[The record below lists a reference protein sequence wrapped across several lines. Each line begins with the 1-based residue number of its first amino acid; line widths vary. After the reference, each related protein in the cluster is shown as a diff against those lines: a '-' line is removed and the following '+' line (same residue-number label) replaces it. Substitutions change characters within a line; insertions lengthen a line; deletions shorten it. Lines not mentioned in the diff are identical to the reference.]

1 MEIVALPLP
10 PVQTNAY
17 LLLAPS
23 LGEAVLFD
31 APLRAM
37 ESVTPHLENH
47 GCKISAVYITHGHWD
62 HILDAHLFNDAGI
75 PVYGHVEDRFL
86 LDDPSVQMRFTLP
99 GLKIHSAK
107 LDGLLTHGQ
116 ELTILGRSV
125 EVRHV
130 PGHSPGSIL
139 FWFKNEKLVIGGD
152 VLFNGSI
159 GRTDFPGCSFDL
171 LAKSIKE
178 QIYPMPDNTVIYPGH
193 GPSTTVG
200 AEATGNP
207 FVRR

>member
-17 LLLAPS
+17 LLLEPS

-37 ESVTPHLENH
+37 ESVTPHLEKH

>member
-17 LLLAPS
+17 LLLEPS